1 MSRKFSVIAL
11 DQDNNVEIFKHK
23 KKKIYGF
30 MWHPERNRNYKELN
44 MIIKKLIKK

>member
-11 DQDNNVEIFKHK
+11 DQDNNVEIFKH

-44 MIIKKLIKK
+44 MIIKN